1 MHEDLTTPT
10 GEEQESL
17 LSGLKVWAKVGVQ
30 LGQSVEKLA
39 KTQDNWNKM
48 QYNTPVDYQV
58 TASGTYSSTAG
69 LYLIIGQPDQGTYW
83 EVHTVVVGGTD
94 FGVTALGQAGL
105 YVSGYP
111 GVSALNLARD
121 YASSLPNTATYGTR
135 VLLVNDSETLWL
147 KIFNGTSGQQYVAN
161 ACVTVYKVRTAS
173 NIVVDS

>member
-1 MHEDLTTPT
+1 MHEEYSQAGDS
-10 GEEQESL
+10 QETL
-17 LSGLKVWAKVGVQ
+17 ASGLKVWAKVGVE
-30 LGQSVEKLA
+30 LGQTVEKLTKA
-39 KTQDNWNKM
+39 QNNWLKM
-48 QYNTPVDYQV
+48 QYKTPVDYQV
-58 TASGTYSSTAG
+58 FASGTYSSTNG
-69 LYLIIGQPDQGTYW
+69 LFLALGQPDQGTYW

-161 ACVTVYKVRTAS
+161 ACVTVYKNNTAY
-173 NIVVDS
+173 NVVVDS

>member
-1 MHEDLTTPT
+1 MQEENTTT
-10 GEEQESL
+10 GEQQDSL
-17 LSGLKVWAKVGVQ
+17 VSGLKVWAKVGVE
-30 LGQSVEKLA
+30 LGQSVEKLTKA
-39 KTQDNWNKM
+39 QNTWAKM

-58 TASGTYSSTAG
+58 FSSGTYSSTNG
-69 LYLIIGQPDQGTYW
+69 LYLPLGQPDVGTYW

-135 VLLVNDSETLWL
+135 VLIVNDSETLWL
-147 KIFNGTSGQQYVAN
+147 KIFNGTTGQQYVAN
-161 ACVTVYKVRTAS
+161 ACVTVYKNNTAF
-173 NIVVDS
+173 NVVVDS